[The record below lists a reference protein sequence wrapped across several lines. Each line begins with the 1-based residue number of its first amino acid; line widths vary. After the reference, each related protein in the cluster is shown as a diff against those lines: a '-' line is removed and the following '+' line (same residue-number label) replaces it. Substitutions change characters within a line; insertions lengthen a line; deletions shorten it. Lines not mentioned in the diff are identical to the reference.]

1 MLLRR
6 LFALAAAAGV
16 CAGFQSAPVG
26 GMRLKGVRARY
37 GARAMRAAASSTVQR
52 AAIDYGVA
60 FDPRN
65 RRLGNVQYDRPWKV
79 TEPRQELAVPPPQT
93 PQQRAVYESVLL
105 LRICV
110 DGAEVKGVKWGLE
123 NV

>member
-1 MLLRR
+1 M
-6 LFALAAAAGV
+6 
-16 CAGFQSAPVG
+16 G

-37 GARAMRAAASSTVQR
+37 GARALRAAAR
-52 AAIDYGVA
+52 AIDYGVA
-60 FDPRN
+60 YDPRK
-65 RRLGNVQYDRPWKV
+65 RRLGHVQYETPWKV
-79 TEPRQELAVPPPQT
+79 VEPRQEVCMSPLQT

-110 DGAEVKGVKWGLE
+110 DGADVKGVKWGLE